1 MIKLHIRSLNALS
14 AAISYLQSTLTGTPS
29 IKGMPAAVS
38 FELTNMCNLNCPE
51 CITGTGLMTR
61 EKGLM
66 DPELFSRV
74 IRELKPYLYYVN
86 LYFQGESMLHP
97 GFFSLLR
104 RCKGIHTTVS
114 TNGHF
119 LSAENS
125 EKLAK
130 SGLGRLIVSL
140 DGMDQETYSAYRV
153 NGNFSRVTDGLKNI
167 ADAIKNTRSK
177 LKLEIQFL
185 VNRLN
190 ENQIEEA
197 RKYARSMNAR
207 LKLKSMQISGQ
218 DDFGKW
224 LPEKEKF
231 RRYKLKNNEYVL
243 KSAFPNHC
251 ARLWFNPVITWDG
264 KVLPCCFD
272 KDGEYIMG
280 DLNEDSFRE
289 IWYGPKYRSFRKSIL
304 MGRKMTDICR
314 NCTSG
319 LKGAIV

>member
-1 MIKLHIRSLNALS
+1 MIKAHIRPVNALLAVS
-14 AAISYLQSTLTGTPS
+14 SYLKSSLSGTPS
-29 IKGMPAAVS
+29 IKGMPVAVS
-38 FELTNMCNLNCPE
+38 FEVTNMCNLNCPE
-51 CITGTGLMTR
+51 CITGAGIMTR

-104 RCKGIHTTVS
+104 RCKGIYTTLS

-153 NGNFSRVTDGLKNI
+153 NGNFSRVTDGIKNI
-167 ADAIKNTRSK
+167 DDAVKNTRSK

-190 ENQIEEA
+190 ENQIKDA
-197 RKYARSMNAR
+197 RKYARRMNAR
-207 LKLKSMQISGQ
+207 LKLKSMQLSGN

-224 LPEKEKF
+224 LPSEERF

-243 KSAFPNHC
+243 KSTFPNHC
-251 ARLWFNPVITWDG
+251 ARLWFSPVITWDG

-280 DLNEDSFRE
+280 DLNEDPFRE
-289 IWYGPKYRSFRKSIL
+289 IWYGPKYRSFRKSIFS
-304 MGRKMTDICR
+304 GRKMTGICR